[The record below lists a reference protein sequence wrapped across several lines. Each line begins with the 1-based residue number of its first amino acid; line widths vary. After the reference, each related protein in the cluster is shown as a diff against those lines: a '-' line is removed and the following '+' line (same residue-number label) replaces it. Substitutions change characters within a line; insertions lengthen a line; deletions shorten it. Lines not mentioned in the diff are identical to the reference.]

1 LQQQHIRQLGQN
13 DDCQEA
19 FISFKDQN
27 NLESNPGFGA
37 IRNTL
42 KKTQYLMSEM

>member
-1 LQQQHIRQLGQN
+1 LQQQHIRQVGQN

-27 NLESNPGFGA
+27 NLESNPGFVA
-37 IRNTL
+37 VRNPF
-42 KKTQYLMSEM
+42 KKTEYLMSEI

>member
-1 LQQQHIRQLGQN
+1 LQQQHIRQVGQS

-27 NLESNPGFGA
+27 NLESNPGFVA
-37 IRNTL
+37 IRNPF
-42 KKTQYLMSEM
+42 KKTEYLMSEI